1 MGSAETLQ
9 YWNYNIPEDE
19 RTDQCPD
26 FLQNLSAKDVGIL
39 STLDSDFHVLSW
51 DEVRKIV
58 QSNRLEVFKR
68 VPSALR
74 RYKAFVF
81 YLKKKHGSVA
91 NFILNRRLGW
101 SAPVAP
107 RGAPFEF
114 EDDYKILH
122 NDAPYGID
130 PRIVHLVVWTKFDL
144 VEDPATGDLADGA
157 RQEIDDFVTTTF
169 RMNVPNE
176 HVMWFKNWRALQS
189 VNAVRHFHVMLFDPD
204 PDFIRVVT
212 KGDVPRCGL
221 KME

>member
-19 RTDQCPD
+19 RTDKCPD
-26 FLQNLSAKDVGIL
+26 FLQNLSAKDRSIL
-39 STLDSDFHVLSW
+39 STPDADFYVLPW
-51 DEVRKIV
+51 DEVRQIV

-81 YLKKKHGSVA
+81 YLVKKHGSVSK
-91 NFILNRRLGW
+91 FILDRRLGW

-144 VEDPATGDLADGA
+144 AEDPKTGDLADYA
-157 RQEIDDFVTTTF
+157 RREIDDFVTTTF
-169 RMNVPNE
+169 RANVPDE
-176 HVMWFKNWRALQS
+176 HVIWFKNWRALQS

-204 PDFIRVVT
+204 PDFIRAVT